1 MSQLRYIRATGSRP
15 ARRSGAPSGRSRS
28 NCPNLGAATRP
39 LSSQV
44 HLYPCQRPAKAAK
57 CMRSRRR
64 IQDAIMIFNSKL
76 FSSFALVGALGLVPV
91 TASSF
96 AAADTTN
103 YQELEKFMSVYER
116 VKANYV
122 ERVDD
127 HTLIKGAIDGML
139 AALDP
144 HSSYAEGDEFQSLK
158 ATTDGNYGGIGL
170 SVVSE
175 DGVVKV
181 ISPTEDTPAWRAGI
195 KSGDYITHVNGEL
208 LYGMTSDE
216 AVDKMKGQPGTP
228 VKITIVRPGRDKPFD
243 VALVRERIELRPVK
257 WEVKDGVGYLNIN
270 TFAGNVGEQTKAAL
284 VAIDKATGGHP
295 IGYVV
300 DLRSNPG
307 GLLDQAVDVADDFLD
322 SGEIVSQRGRTKD
335 DIERYYARPG
345 DMAHG
350 LPVIVLTDAGT
361 ASASE
366 IVAGALQDHRRA
378 LIMGETSF
386 GKGSVQTVVQTGPD
400 AALRLTT
407 ARYYT
412 PSGRSVQAGGIQPD
426 VEVPQLSDSDYKDR
440 KVVRE
445 ADLRRHLLAQAKVED
460 KLLEA
465 DDSPDPRFSA
475 KAEDLEKKGI
485 KDFQLYYAINTLKRL
500 GSPAAIA
507 STAAAKRSR

>member
-1 MSQLRYIRATGSRP
+1 MRLNAKLL
-15 ARRSGAPSGRSRS
+15 PS
-28 NCPNLGAATRP
+28 
-39 LSSQV
+39 
-44 HLYPCQRPAKAAK
+44 
-57 CMRSRRR
+57 
-64 IQDAIMIFNSKL
+64 I
-76 FSSFALVGALGLVPV
+76 ALVGALALVPV

-122 ERVDD
+122 EPVDD
-127 HTLIKGAIDGML
+127 KTLIKGAIDGML
-139 AALDP
+139 SALDP
-144 HSSYAEGDEFQSLK
+144 HSSYVEASDFDQLK
-158 ATTDGNYGGIGL
+158 TTTDGNYGGLGL
-170 SVVSE
+170 TVSIE
-175 DGVVKV
+175 DGAVKV
-181 ISPTEDTPAWRAGI
+181 VAPTEDTPAWKAGI
-195 KSGDYITHVNGEL
+195 KAGDYITHINGEL
-208 LYGMTSDE
+208 VYGLDLDD
-216 AVDKMKGQPGTP
+216 AVAKMRGDPGTS
-228 VKITIVRPGRDKPFD
+228 ITLTVVRPGRDKPFD
-243 VALVRERIELRPVK
+243 VSMKRERIELRPVK
-257 WEVKDGVGYLNIN
+257 WEIKEGIGYININ
-270 TFAGNVGEQTKAAL
+270 TFSGNVGDQTKAAL

-295 IGYVV
+295 LGYIV

-307 GLLDQAVDVADDFLD
+307 GLLDQAVDVADDFLE

-378 LIMGETSF
+378 LIMGEKSF
-386 GKGSVQTVVQTGPD
+386 GKGSVQTVVQTGPE

-412 PSGRSVQAGGIQPD
+412 PSGRSVQAGGIEPD
-426 VEVPQLSDSDYKDR
+426 VAVPQLTDPDYKDR

-460 KLLEA
+460 KLLEG
-465 DDSPDPRFSA
+465 DDTPDPRFAA
-475 KAEDLEKKGI
+475 KPAELEKKGV
-485 KDFQLYYAINTLKRL
+485 KDFQLYYAMNTLKRL
-500 GSPAAIA
+500 ASPPYIA
-507 STAAAKRSR
+507 SATPAKKTH